1 MTVGEFVNSYKNCA
15 INTVPLEKAME
26 LAVRFPT
33 LNIRNDFDTYVR
45 FGWAKPAI
53 HMRFFNGRFYN
64 WNNGEYPYDAGMKC
78 FDLQAAISLAWL
90 KDEDEIDV
98 SLDVLT
104 DIL

>member
-1 MTVGEFVNSYKNCA
+1 MTDDEFINSNENCA
-15 INTVPLEKAME
+15 INNVPLEVAKEIA
-26 LAVRFPT
+26 ATFPT

-45 FGWAKPAI
+45 FGWVKPVI

-78 FDLQAAISLAWL
+78 FDLQAAISIDWL

-98 SLDVLT
+98 SFAVLA